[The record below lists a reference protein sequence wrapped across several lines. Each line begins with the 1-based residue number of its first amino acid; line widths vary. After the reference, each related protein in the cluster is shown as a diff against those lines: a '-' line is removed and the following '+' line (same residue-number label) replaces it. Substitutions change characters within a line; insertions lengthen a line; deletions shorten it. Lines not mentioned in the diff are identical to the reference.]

1 MAIAMDNS
9 HAVMLHLR
17 LSDEQFGSEEEGD
30 DIHRM
35 MDRLKQAILANDVG
49 ELDGDEFGGGE
60 CVVFMYGPDAG
71 KLFSAIQPVLRNWPA
86 LVGGYAIKRFGP
98 PGAPFERVD
107 FSLG

>member
-35 MDRLKQAILANDVG
+35 MDRLKQAILANDAG

-71 KLFSAIQPVLRNWPA
+71 KLFSAIQP
-86 LVGGYAIKRFGP
+86 
-98 PGAPFERVD
+98 
-107 FSLG
+107 SLKKLASTRRRICDQEIRAAGSSV